1 LAYGHPDTIDVVV
14 ATTNTPSKGYEPRH
28 LPRSR
33 RAKKAPKGGGKKPL
47 FKRWWF
53 WALLSPVILGLL
65 GIGTL
70 AIAYA
75 RIELPKTLPPIQ
87 TSYLYDRNGTF
98 LTTLHG
104 TVDRTIIGLD
114 EMSPHLRE
122 AVLAVEDHD
131 FYEHRGFDPIGI
143 VRAAYTDLIRND
155 TVQGASTIT
164 QQLVKNVYAG
174 EYKEDPETGLADYVV
189 PPRTVK
195 EKIRE
200 VLLAVKLEQELS
212 KDQILA
218 KYLNTVYFG
227 HGAYGIEAAALT
239 YFDKNASELT
249 VLESATLAG
258 VISQPEDYDPID
270 EEFNNEFR
278 RDYALEQMARY
289 GYLDPERAA
298 KLVDAECCSI
308 PKSVRKGSNERIVSK
323 YDSEY
328 FVEHAR
334 RELFRRY
341 GSAAVYGG
349 GLRITTT
356 LDLDLQR
363 AAEDAVD
370 AYLPDPDDPDAAL
383 VSIDPRNGEI
393 LAMVGGRNWSRNKV
407 NLATLPCDGCGR
419 QAGSAFKP
427 FTLAE
432 AMEQD
437 YDLDALWSG
446 PYTLTIDDPICRDEF
461 GEPWTPTN
469 AEGSGTYPLKL
480 ATAHSVNT
488 IFAQLVVQLG
498 PENVADM
505 AHRLGIRSKLPPN
518 CSITL
523 GSVAINPL
531 EMTNSYATLAA
542 RGVRHRATPLRRI
555 KTHSGRR
562 YDDLKAVAEAQTKT
576 AMEQNDA
583 DLVTYALQ
591 EVVRGGTGTAASLGA
606 RPVAGKTGSSQ
617 DNVDAWFCGY
627 TPQLATCVWVGYQR
641 AEIPLVNVNG
651 VSTVYGG
658 TIPAAIW
665 QDYMTV
671 ALAGVPFAEFPTP
684 SFEGYEEG
692 PEEPVYVPPPA
703 PSPEPTPSEK
713 PSPTPRPE
721 PSPPPPPDP
730 GEQPAVLPGSTLAR
744 SRARPSPGR
753 PPPLG

>member
-1 LAYGHPDTIDVVV
+1 V
-14 ATTNTPSKGYEPRH
+14 ATTKTPSKGYKPRH

-33 RAKKAPKGGGKKPL
+33 SPKKTAKAGGKKPL

-70 AIAYA
+70 TIAYA
-75 RIELPKTLPPIQ
+75 RIELPKTLPPIE
-87 TSYLYDRNGTF
+87 TSYLYDRNGKL

-104 TVDRTIIGLD
+104 TVDRTIIRLD
-114 EMSPHLRE
+114 EISPHMRD

-131 FYEHRGFDPIGI
+131 FYEHRGFDPLGI

-174 EYKEDPETGLADYVV
+174 EYKEDPKTGLADYVV

-239 YFDKNASELT
+239 YFGRNASELT
-249 VLESATLAG
+249 VLQSATLAG

-298 KLVDAECCSI
+298 ELVDRECCSI
-308 PKSVRKGSNERIVSK
+308 PKDILKGSNERIVSPD
-323 YDSEY
+323 DSEY
-328 FVEHAR
+328 FVEHTR

-370 AYLPDPDDPDAAL
+370 GYLPDPDDPNAAL
-383 VSIDPRNGEI
+383 VSLDPRNGEI

-446 PYTLTIDDPICRDEF
+446 PYTLTIDDPICQDEF

-498 PENVADM
+498 PDKVADE
-505 AHRLGIRSKLPPN
+505 AHELGIRSKLPPN

-531 EMTNSYATLAA
+531 EMTNAYATLAA

-562 YDDLKAVAEAQTKT
+562 FDDLKAVAETQTKIV
-576 AMEQNDA
+576 MEQNDA

-591 EVVRGGTGTAASLGA
+591 EVVRSGTGTAASLGS

-627 TPQLATCVWVGYQR
+627 THQLATCVWVGYQR
-641 AEIPLVNVNG
+641 AEIPLVDVNG

-671 ALAGVPFAEFPTP
+671 ALEGEPFIDFRTP

-692 PEEPVYVPPPA
+692 PEEPVYVPPPP
-703 PSPEPTPSEK
+703 PSPEPSPSEK

-721 PSPPPPPDP
+721 PSPPPPPSP
-730 GEQPAVLPGSTLAR
+730 GEQPAVVPPSRLTW

-753 PPPLG
+753 PPPVG